1 MYHNNEETSLG
12 GMFMSILTTMQFI
25 VNIIIMIVLL
35 GIVIMSLIWLF
46 KDKGQDQHS
55 VLRNFPVLGRIRY
68 ISEKIGPELRQ
79 YFFADD
85 NEGKPFSRNDYKH
98 IVLAGKYNSRMTS
111 YGTQREYKDGF
122 YIQNTMVPL
131 QASELHVD
139 NSDLI
144 STFLYQIENERLFS
158 RDEHRKRSQIDPFF
172 LSDEHAV
179 VLGPELKHPYKV
191 KRLVGQSGMSYG
203 ALGRNAITALSKGLS
218 KAGTWMNTGEGGL
231 SDYHLKGD
239 GDIIFQIGPGL
250 FGVRDKEG
258 HFNKDMFL
266 QLADRENIRAFELKL
281 AQGAKTRGGHMEGN
295 KVTEEIAKIRNVKP
309 HETINSPNRF
319 DFIKNPEDLL
329 KFVDQIKNLGQ
340 KPVGFKIVVS
350 KVDEIEKLV
359 KTMVQLDTYPSF
371 ITVDGGEG
379 GTGATFQEL
388 EDSVGLPLLTALPIV
403 SGMLEKYGVRDKIK
417 IFASGKLITPDK
429 IAIALGLG
437 ADLVNIARGMMISVG
452 CIMSQ
457 QCHLNTCPVGVATTD
472 PKKEK
477 ALIVDEKQY
486 RVTNY
491 VTSLHEGLF
500 NIAAAVGVNS
510 PTEITSEHIIYREL
524 DGATQK
530 IKDYKLKLIS

>member
-68 ISEKIGPELRQ
+68 ISEKVGPELRQ

-111 YGTQREYKDGF
+111 YGTQTEYKDGF
-122 YIQNTMVPL
+122 YIQNTMFPL
-131 QASELHVD
+131 QATELHVD

-144 STFLYQIENERLFS
+144 STFLYKIENERLFS
-158 RDEHRKRSQIDPFF
+158 RDEHRKRSEIDPFF

-179 VLGPELKHPYKV
+179 VLGAELKHPFKI
-191 KRLVGQSGMSYG
+191 KRLVGQSAMSYG
-203 ALGRNAITALSKGLS
+203 ALGKNAITALSKGLS

-258 HFNKDMFL
+258 RFNKDMFL
-266 QLADRENIRAFELKL
+266 QLADRKNIRAFELKL

-319 DFIKNPEDLL
+319 DFINNPEELL
-329 KFVDQIKNLGQ
+329 NFVQKIKDLGQ
-340 KPVGFKIVVS
+340 KPAGFKIVVS
-350 KVDEIEKLV
+350 KVEEIESLV
-359 KTMVQLDTYPSF
+359 KTMVELDIYPSF

-388 EDSVGLPLLTALPIV
+388 EDGVGLPLLTALPIV
-403 SGMLEKYGVRDKIK
+403 SGMLEKYGIRDKIK

-437 ADLVNIARGMMISVG
+437 ADLVNVARGMMISVG

-500 NIAAAVGVNS
+500 NIAAAVGVTS
-510 PTEITSEHIIYREL
+510 PTEISADHIIYREL